1 MSTVKLPYFERL
13 MIFVSMFS
21 FGLLF
26 YRCLFTLSIDYT
38 FFLWNLLIAFIPYLI
53 SKQLLKYKTFNI
65 KAFSLLLLWLMFFPG
80 CIYLFTDFL
89 HMHKTN
95 FPLVYDVSLFLSF
108 AVASL
113 LPGLMSLKQ
122 IEIFLNRHTSAFRT
136 RVTILLFIF
145 LSSYNIVL
153 ARFLHLRS
161 WNIITDFRQM
171 LYASKK
177 EILFPESSLHIWLAI
192 LMLVLLI
199 DLAYT
204 GFKKLYQLEKVKYF

>member
-1 MSTVKLPYFERL
+1 MSTVKLPFFERL
-13 MIFVSMFS
+13 MIFASMFS

-53 SKQLLKYKTFNI
+53 SKQLLKYKSFNI

-80 CIYLFTDFL
+80 CIYLFTDL
-89 HMHKTN
+89 LQMHKTN
-95 FPLVYDVSLFLSF
+95 FSFVYDVCLFLSF
-108 AVASL
+108 AITGI

-122 IEIFLNRHTSAFRT
+122 IEIFLNRHTTAFRAKI
-136 RVTILLFIF
+136 TILLFIF

-171 LYASKK
+171 LAC
-177 EILFPESSLHIWLAI
+177 
-192 LMLVLLI
+192 
-199 DLAYT
+199 
-204 GFKKLYQLEKVKYF
+204 FKKRNFIS